1 MIQLSGITKRFGD
14 KTVLENV
21 NLTFGNKEII
31 GLVGENGAGK
41 TTLFNIILQTIQ
53 PDSGN
58 VQVQNEVVGY
68 LPQHPEFP
76 ESATVESFLNGSIIP
91 GEEYR
96 IDVALHQ
103 TGLTDLDKTQSAT
116 QLSGGQKTRLYL
128 AKILLSD
135 PELTFLLLDEPTNN
149 LDIEG
154 VEWLENFLVS
164 FDGTVLLTSHD
175 RALLDNVADTIIELE
190 KGKASV
196 FGGNYTFYAE
206 QKEIQKEAY
215 ERMYVAQ
222 QKKITRLQEDIDEI
236 KTRSKAGEKQFS
248 SRAPGVRRKIR
259 KKAQQAVARQKR
271 LEKFLASEKNLQ
283 KPEEKI
289 RGSIQLTEKTHPGKT
304 MLFVQHVVK
313 ELGGQRILKDV
324 SLHIGGAERVWLAGL
339 NGSGKSTLFKLIT
352 GELKP
357 DGGTIEIGTN
367 VTIGYFSQERQDIT
381 PENTILDELQTSLDM
396 TPTEAYKLA
405 IKFAFHEDEL
415 KQKISQLSMG
425 QKAKIAFAKL
435 TSGKYTFLLLDEPTN
450 HLEIATRE
458 ILEAGL
464 RHFEGAILVSS
475 HDRYFLENI
484 EVSRTI
490 VLKDGEITS

>member
-1 MIQLSGITKRFGD
+1 
-14 KTVLENV
+14 
-21 NLTFGNKEII
+21 
-31 GLVGENGAGK
+31 
-41 TTLFNIILQTIQ
+41 
-53 PDSGN
+53 
-58 VQVQNEVVGY
+58 
-68 LPQHPEFP
+68 
-76 ESATVESFLNGSIIP
+76 
-91 GEEYR
+91 
-96 IDVALHQ
+96 
-103 TGLTDLDKTQSAT
+103 
-116 QLSGGQKTRLYL
+116 
-128 AKILLSD
+128 
-135 PELTFLLLDEPTNN
+135 
-149 LDIEG
+149 
-154 VEWLENFLVS
+154 
-164 FDGTVLLTSHD
+164 
-175 RALLDNVADTIIELE
+175 
-190 KGKASV
+190 
-196 FGGNYTFYAE
+196 
-206 QKEIQKEAY
+206 
-215 ERMYVAQ
+215 
-222 QKKITRLQEDIDEI
+222 
-236 KTRSKAGEKQFS
+236 
-248 SRAPGVRRKIR
+248 
-259 KKAQQAVARQKR
+259 
-271 LEKFLASEKNLQ
+271 
-283 KPEEKI
+283 
-289 RGSIQLTEKTHPGKT
+289 

>member
-271 LEKFLASEKNLQ
+271 LEK
-283 KPEEKI
+283 I
-289 RGSIQLTEKTHPGKT
+289 C
-304 MLFVQHVVK
+304 
-313 ELGGQRILKDV
+313 
-324 SLHIGGAERVWLAGL
+324 
-339 NGSGKSTLFKLIT
+339 KS
-352 GELKP
+352 
-357 DGGTIEIGTN
+357 
-367 VTIGYFSQERQDIT
+367 RRR
-381 PENTILDELQTSLDM
+381 
-396 TPTEAYKLA
+396 
-405 IKFAFHEDEL
+405 KFADQF
-415 KQKISQLSMG
+415 
-425 QKAKIAFAKL
+425 
-435 TSGKYTFLLLDEPTN
+435 N
-450 HLEIATRE
+450 
-458 ILEAGL
+458 
-464 RHFEGAILVSS
+464 
-475 HDRYFLENI
+475 
-484 EVSRTI
+484 
-490 VLKDGEITS
+490 